1 MTDATPTSPSVSAH
15 DIADAIHR
23 PRPTA
28 EQCAVIE
35 SPLAPALVIAG
46 AGSGKTETMANRV
59 LWLLANGKVS
69 AGEILGLT
77 FTRKAAGELSA
88 RIRERMGQLHDA
100 GLMPGEYDEFDPPV
114 VATYNSFSNTIYRDN
129 AILLGRESDGAV
141 LGEASAW
148 QLARSIV
155 VHATDD
161 RLPGL
166 ERNVDTVTRAVIALS
181 HALSE
186 NVVDAAEVHTMAER
200 FAALAELPPGGRGE
214 YADAVSLAGAVGSLP
229 VLLDLAGAFAEAK
242 LRRGFIE
249 YSDQVALALEIVR
262 TMPTVADEYRNR
274 YKVVLLDEY
283 QDTSVVQ
290 TWLLSELFA
299 GHPVMAV
306 GDPNQSIYG
315 WRGASAANLEGFAS
329 QFSAS
334 QFSAGQ
340 FGASQF
346 GAGRFGAAPTA
357 GGPAGEVRQFTLAT
371 SWRNGHDILAVANA
385 LVQPLAAVTR
395 VGVERLRAAPTAT
408 DRRVDVVYEE
418 TLPEEARAAAL
429 WLKQRLD
436 VPRTKEQP
444 TAAMLFRARK
454 TQPAF
459 IEALR
464 EFDVPYHVLGIG
476 GLMAEPEIA
485 DLVSA
490 LAVVND
496 PTAGSELVR
505 LLAGSRWRLGVR
517 DLHALSRLASW
528 LRDRDLS
535 QQRLPDEVRE
545 RMRASVADGEGG
557 SVVDALDF
565 LATAR
570 DGHSALAAFSEKGL
584 ARLRDAAATF
594 VKLRSRLGLDLLDFV
609 TLVQQEL
616 MLDIEV
622 AANETRTGGTA
633 NIEAFFDALSSYL
646 VVDDSASL
654 GGFLGWLRE
663 AEWRD
668 GLAPRPE
675 DAEPGTVQLL
685 TIHGSKGL
693 EWDHVVVPRFVDK
706 ELPGTPIEGSNGW
719 LTFGS
724 LPYEFRG
731 DAAELPVFD
740 WRSASTRKELLD
752 EQKRFKDDVKAHHER
767 EERRLAYVAVTR
779 ARHSLLMSGSFWA
792 TQTTPRKP
800 SPFLSELAETG
811 VISAL
816 PEASEH
822 EDNPLSDEVRL
833 FSWPLDPLG
842 DRRAAVENAAELV
855 REAMRETPDITTAGE
870 WADKLRLL
878 LEERRAKLEASGLIP
893 LPSRVPASRFKDFV
907 TDPAAVAA
915 SLRRPMPERP
925 YRATRLG
932 TLFHSWVEQRYGV
945 GGSTET
951 IDALDTEL
959 DDLLGA
965 GDVPVDAEQLA
976 RLRETFE
983 RSEFA
988 SLKPAEVEIEI
999 HLVLDDRVIVCKLD
1013 AVFLVDGRYRIVDWK
1028 TGKAPRDADDLE
1040 AKQFQL
1046 ALYRQAFAEWKGIDP
1061 EQIDAVFYYVSDDK
1075 VIRPE
1080 RIYSRDELV
1089 AAWRGIGAAP

>member
-1 MTDATPTSPSVSAH
+1 
-15 DIADAIHR
+15 
-23 PRPTA
+23 
-28 EQCAVIE
+28 
-35 SPLAPALVIAG
+35 
-46 AGSGKTETMANRV
+46 MANRV
-59 LWLLANGKVS
+59 LWLLANGTVS

-88 RIRERMGQLHDA
+88 RIRERMGQLHEA

-155 VHATDD
+155 VHANDD

-166 ERNVDTVTRAVIALS
+166 ERNVDAVTRAVIALS

-200 FAALAELPPGGRGE
+200 FAALADLPAGGRGE
-214 YADAVSLAGAVGSLP
+214 FADAVSLAGTVGSLP
-229 VLLDLAGAFAEAK
+229 VLLDLAQAFADAK
-242 LRRGFIE
+242 RRRGFIE

-262 TMPTVADEYRNR
+262 TMPTVADEYRDR
-274 YKVVLLDEY
+274 FRVVLLDEY

-315 WRGASAANLEGFAS
+315 WRGASAANLEAFAR
-329 QFSAS
+329 

-340 FGASQF
+340 FTAV
-346 GAGRFGAAPTA
+346 PTV
-357 GGPAGEVRQFTLAT
+357 GDPADEVQQFTLAT

-429 WLKQRLD
+429 WLKERLG
-436 VPRTKEQP
+436 VPSTLEQP

-535 QQRLPDEVRE
+535 QQRLSDEVRE
-545 RMRASVADGEGG
+545 RMRASVAEGEGG

-565 LATAR
+565 LGTAR
-570 DGHSALAAFSEKGL
+570 DGHSALAAFSETGL

-594 VKLRSRLGLDLLDFV
+594 AKLRSRLGLDLLDFV

-633 NIEAFFDALSSYL
+633 NMEAFFDALSSYL

-675 DAEPGTVQLL
+675 DPEPGTVQLL
-685 TIHGSKGL
+685 TIHGAKGL

-719 LTFGS
+719 LSFGS

-752 EQKRFKDDVKAHHER
+752 EQKRFKDDVKARHER

-779 ARHSLLMSGSFWA
+779 ARHSLLISGSFWA
-792 TQTTPRKP
+792 TQTTSRQP
-800 SPFLSELAETG
+800 SPFLTELAEAG
-811 VISAL
+811 IIGAL

-822 EDNPLSDEVRL
+822 EDNPLGDEVRL

-842 DRRAAVENAAELV
+842 DRRAVVENAAELV
-855 REAMRETPDITTAGE
+855 REAMRETRDIATAGE
-870 WADKLRLL
+870 WADKLLLL

-915 SLRRPMPERP
+915 SLRRPMPEKP

-945 GGSTET
+945 SGSTET
-951 IDALDTEL
+951 IDALDIEL
-959 DDLLGA
+959 DDLLGV
-965 GDVPVDAEQLA
+965 GDAPVDAEQLA

-988 SLKPAEVEIEI
+988 SLRPVEVEIEI

-1028 TGKAPRDADDLE
+1028 TGKAPKDADDLE

-1046 ALYRQAFAEWKGIDP
+1046 ALYRQAFAEWKGVDP

-1075 VIRPE
+1075 IIRPE

-1089 AAWRGIGAAP
+1089 AAWREITAN